1 MRVCEEDYAW
11 NPSICACECDK
22 DCEVGEY
29 LKNCTSSKSLVDDLV
44 VTWDMIADTPETSLM
59 NPNDKTNY
67 WFIIVVLTAIVCL
80 LLLLVIAIGYYI
92 KLGLTIPSMLIILL
106 LSNVGVW

>member
-1 MRVCEEDYAW
+1 MRGWWIPEKLY
-11 NPSICACECDK
+11 II
-22 DCEVGEY
+22 
-29 LKNCTSSKSLVDDLV
+29 KSLVDDLV
-44 VTWDMIADTPETSLM
+44 VTWDIIADTPEISLM

-67 WFIIVVLTAIVCL
+67 WLITVVLTAIVCL

-92 KLGLTIPSMLIILL
+92 KLGLTTPSMLIILL